1 MMNNLLQHLKEE
13 MDTIMTEV
21 LPNIEHIFTPKETT
35 SLARE
40 TGSSNGKLRRRAS
53 YSRNSLIG
61 FVSAQPKGGSG
72 LDYSSINIGNSRIPS
87 RITIGCLE
95 KADMRRRVV
104 PLSDSIQELLDIGVD
119 KFGISLMKVLTE
131 DGSLIEDIAV
141 IRDGDHLDLATSE
154 N

>member
-1 MMNNLLQHLKEE
+1 MNNLLQHLKEE
-13 MDTIMTEV
+13 TDTIMKEV
-21 LPNIEHIFTPKETT
+21 LPDIEHIFAPKETT

-61 FVSAQPKGGSG
+61 FASAQPEGGSG
-72 LDYSSINIGNSRIPS
+72 LDYSSINIGNSRIPG

-95 KADMRRRVV
+95 KADMCRRVV
-104 PLSDSIQELLDIGVD
+104 PLPDSIQELLDIGAD

-131 DGSLIEDIAV
+131 DGALIEDIAV